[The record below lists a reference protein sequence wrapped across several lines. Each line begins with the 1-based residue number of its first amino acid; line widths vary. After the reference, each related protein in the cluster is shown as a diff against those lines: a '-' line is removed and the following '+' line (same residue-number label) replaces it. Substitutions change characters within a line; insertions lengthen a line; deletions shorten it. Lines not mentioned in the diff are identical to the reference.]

1 MARQP
6 RAPIPPTSGGI
17 GVALGALQQA
27 GAHFRAGRY
36 LAAAEIY
43 RDVIRKRP
51 KLPDLHNN
59 LGIAL
64 KAAGHVSDAIP
75 CFRRAIRLKPDY
87 VAAHA
92 NLASALEVQGRPVD
106 AIEHRVDA
114 WRLDPENLEQRDA
127 LISSLRRCPFQ
138 KPNAAARSALSGL
151 FERTDLDRQ
160 LLAGAAIRLWRTI
173 PAVEKALAAAAKGYP
188 AATEP
193 GRGFQPLG
201 TFLADPLIVAAL
213 SWAVAVDP
221 DLEASI
227 VFTRRDLLKTL
238 VAGDRP
244 RIDDDWL
251 PALALQARIT
261 EWVWPEREIDTLNL
275 GKLDAGIDRIAEE
288 KEPNRTR
295 VLVRAMFR
303 PLETDPVAAVLRTRA
318 SKLPYAETVPEDEP
332 ESLWVTLLRRSFL
345 HPHTEATLAEDI
357 RNLTPIADDTSA
369 RVRSQY
375 EESPYPRWLSVD
387 RRPPRSLE
395 EHLSR
400 VLPSSPI
407 GPVDTPAPRILIAGC
422 GTGRHAIQTA
432 LRYQGSDVTAVD
444 LSRRSLSYGKRMA
457 QDLGVRNIAFY
468 QGDILALDRI
478 PNRFDLIESSGVLH
492 HLADPVAGW
501 RKLQGL
507 LRPDGLMRLA
517 FYSRRARAPFDDIR
531 AAVPSHGALKERVDG
546 IRRAVFALPE
556 GHPGRALLRTAD
568 FYATSGVRD
577 ALLHEQES
585 TVDLTWLVTA
595 LDLLGLR
602 FLGFELPDPAWLVE
616 YRRRKPEDAAGLD
629 LRAWDSVE
637 TEHPSMFLGMY
648 QFWVRAA

>member
-1 MARQP
+1 MAKHP
-6 RAPIPPTSGGI
+6 RAGI

-36 LAAAEIY
+36 MAAAEIY

-64 KAAGHVSDAIP
+64 KAAGHVSEAIP

-92 NLASALEVQGRPVD
+92 NLASSLEAQGKPVD

-114 WRLDPENLEQRDA
+114 WRLDPDNIDQRDA
-127 LISSLRRCPFQ
+127 LIIALRRCPFQ
-138 KPNAAARSALSGL
+138 KPNAPARSALSGL
-151 FERTDLDRQ
+151 FERTDLDKQ
-160 LLAGAAIRLWRTI
+160 ALAGAAIRLWRTI
-173 PAVEKALAAAAKGYP
+173 PAVEKTLAAAGKGYP
-188 AATEP
+188 KAAEP
-193 GRGFQPLG
+193 GRGFQPLS
-201 TFLADPLIVAAL
+201 TFLADPLIVSAL

-221 DLEASI
+221 DLEAAI

-238 VAGDRP
+238 VAGETP
-244 RIDDDWL
+244 KIDADWL
-251 PALALQARIT
+251 PALALQARIA
-261 EWVWPEREIDTLNL
+261 EWVWPETELDRLNL
-275 GKLDAGIDRIAEE
+275 TKLDAGIDILAEE
-288 KEPNRTR
+288 KEPNRAR
-295 VLVRAMFR
+295 IMVRAMFR
-303 PLETDPVAAVLRTRA
+303 PVETDPIAAILRTRA
-318 SKLPYAETVPEDEP
+318 SKLPYAETLPEDEP
-332 ESLWVTLLRRSFL
+332 EPLWSTLLRRSFL
-345 HPHTEATLAEDI
+345 HPHTETTLSEDI

-387 RRPPRSLE
+387 QRPPRSLQT
-395 EHLSR
+395 HLSR

-407 GPVDTPAPRILIAGC
+407 GPVDNPSPRILIAGC

-432 LRYQGSDVTAVD
+432 LRYQGADVTAVD
-444 LSRRSLSYGKRMA
+444 LSRTSLAYAKRMA
-457 QDLGVRNIAFY
+457 QDLQVRNIAFY

-492 HLADPVAGW
+492 HLADPMVGW

-517 FYSRRARAPFDDIR
+517 FYSRRARAPFEDIR
-531 AAVPSHGALKERVDG
+531 AAIPPGAPLKDRVDAA
-546 IRRAVFALPE
+546 RAAVFALPE
-556 GHPGRALLRTAD
+556 DHPGRALLRTAD

-585 TVDLTWLVTA
+585 TVDLIWLEAA
-595 LDLLGLR
+595 LVELNLR

-616 YRRRKPEDAAGLD
+616 YRRRRPEDAAGLD

-637 TEHPSMFLGMY
+637 TEHPSLFLGMY
-648 QFWVRAA
+648 QFWVRPE

>member
-1 MARQP
+1 MVRKP
-6 RAPIPPTSGGI
+6 RASPPQNAGGI
-17 GVALGALQQA
+17 AVALGALQQA

-36 LAAAEIY
+36 MAAAEIY
-43 RDVIRKRP
+43 RDVIHKRP

-64 KAAGHVSDAIP
+64 KAAGHVSEAIP

-92 NLASALEVQGRPVD
+92 NLASSLEAQGKPVD
-106 AIEHRVDA
+106 AIEHRIDA
-114 WRLDPENLEQRDA
+114 WRLDPENIEQRDL

-138 KPNAAARSALSGL
+138 KPNAAARSALSSL
-151 FERTDLDRQ
+151 FDRTDLDKQ
-160 LLAGAAIRLWRTI
+160 ALAGAAIRLWRTI
-173 PAVEKALAAAAKGYP
+173 PAVEKSLAAAAKGYP
-188 AATEP
+188 VAVEP

-201 TFLADPLIVAAL
+201 TFLADPLIVAVL

-221 DLEASI
+221 DLEAAI
-227 VFTRRDLLKTL
+227 VFTRRELLKTL
-238 VAGDRP
+238 VAGEQP
-244 RIDDDWL
+244 RIDGDWP

-261 EWVWPEREIDTLNL
+261 EWVWPESEIDAFNL
-275 GKLDAGIDRIAEE
+275 TKLDAAVDRLAEE

-295 VLVRAMFR
+295 VLVRGMFR
-303 PLETDPVAAVLRTRA
+303 PLETDPMAAVLRTRA
-318 SKLPYAETVPEDEP
+318 SKLPYAETIPEDEP
-332 ESLWVTLLRRSFL
+332 ESLWTTLLRRSFL
-345 HPHTEATLAEDI
+345 HPHTETTLAEDI

-387 RRPPRSLE
+387 HRPPRSLQ

-407 GPVDTPAPRILIAGC
+407 GPVDNPTPRILIAGC

-432 LRYQGSDVTAVD
+432 LRYQGADVTAVD
-444 LSRRSLSYGKRMA
+444 LSRRSLSYAKRMA
-457 QDLGVRNIAFY
+457 QDLRVRNIAFY

-492 HLADPVAGW
+492 HLADPILGW

-531 AAVPSHGALKERVDG
+531 TAVRSHETLKDRVDG
-546 IRRAVFALPE
+546 IRKAVFALPE
-556 GHPGRALLRTAD
+556 DHPGRALLRTAD
-568 FYATSGVRD
+568 FYAASGVRD

-585 TVDLTWLVTA
+585 TVDLSWIEATLEE
-595 LDLLGLR
+595 LGLR

-648 QFWVRAA
+648 QFWVQAE

>member
-1 MARQP
+1 MGKQP
-6 RAPIPPTSGGI
+6 KTGI

-64 KAAGHVSDAIP
+64 KAAGHVSEAIP

-92 NLASALEVQGRPVD
+92 NLASSLEVQGKPVD

-114 WRLDPENLEQRDA
+114 WRLDPENIDQRDA
-127 LISSLRRCPFQ
+127 LISSLRRCPFE
-138 KPNAAARSALSGL
+138 KPNAPARSALSGL
-151 FERTDLDRQ
+151 FERRDVDKQ
-160 LLAGAAIRLWRTI
+160 NLAGAAIRLWRTI
-173 PAVEKALAAAAKGYP
+173 PAVDKALVAAARGYP
-188 AATEP
+188 NVVEP

-213 SWAVAVDP
+213 SWTVAVDP
-221 DLEASI
+221 ELEAAI
-227 VFTRRDLLKTL
+227 VFSRRAWLTALI
-238 VAGDRP
+238 AGHMP
-244 RIDDDWL
+244 RIDADWL

-261 EWVWPEREIDTLNL
+261 EWVWPESPIDALNL
-275 GKLDAGIDRIAEE
+275 DKLDSGVDPVVEGKTPDRVRI
-288 KEPNRTR
+288 
-295 VLVRAMFR
+295 LVRALFR
-303 PLETDPVAAVLRTRA
+303 PIETDPMSSVLRTQA
-318 SKLPYAETVPEDEP
+318 SKLPYAETVPEEEP
-332 ESLWVTLLRRSFL
+332 EPLWSTLLRRSFL

-369 RVRSQY
+369 KVRTQY
-375 EESPYPRWLSVD
+375 EQNPYPRWLSVD
-387 RRPPRSLE
+387 RRPPRSLQ

-407 GPVDTPAPRILIAGC
+407 GPIDNPTPRILIAGC

-432 LRYQGSDVTAVD
+432 LRYQGADITAID
-444 LSRRSLSYGKRMA
+444 LSRSSLAYAKRMA
-457 QDLGVRNIAFY
+457 QDLQIRNLAFY

-492 HLADPVAGW
+492 HLADPIAGW
-501 RKLQGL
+501 RRLRGL
-507 LRPDGLMRLA
+507 LLPDGLMRLA
-517 FYSRRARAPFDDIR
+517 FYSRRARAPFDEIR
-531 AAVPSHGALKERVDG
+531 SAVSPNAGLKEQVD
-546 IRRAVFALPE
+546 AVRKAAFALPE

-577 ALLHEQES
+577 ALLHTQES
-585 TVDLTWLVTA
+585 TIDLTWLETA
-595 LDLLGLR
+595 FEMLNLR
-602 FLGFELPDPAWLVE
+602 FLGFELPDPGWLVE
-616 YRRRKPEDAAGLD
+616 YRRRRPEDSAGLD

-637 TEHPSMFLGMY
+637 TEHPSLFLGMY
-648 QFWVRAA
+648 QFWVRAEDPS